1 MHHTHD
7 PGTTN
12 RTEGAPAANKLFV
25 PEPTVKY
32 NAGIQYN
39 RLSHRCCASLDL
51 EIAFKEINISQNIEK
66 QVCKQCKAE
75 FC

>member
-1 MHHTHD
+1 MCEPDMHRTHD

-39 RLSHRCCASLDL
+39 RLIHRHYASLDL
-51 EIAFKEINISQNIEK
+51 EIVFKEIKISQDIEK
-66 QVCKQCKAE
+66 
-75 FC
+75 